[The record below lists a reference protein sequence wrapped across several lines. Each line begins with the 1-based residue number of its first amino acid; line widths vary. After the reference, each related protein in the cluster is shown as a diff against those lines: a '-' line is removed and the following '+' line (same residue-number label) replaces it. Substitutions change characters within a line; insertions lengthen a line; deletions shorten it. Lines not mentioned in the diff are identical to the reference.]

1 MDTIESEVDIEDK
14 LKQPDIDIMRL
25 ALGSEELL
33 KYSTRTFQQ
42 NNSISSPGTRE
53 KFNNSAIEL
62 DQNASQ
68 SQDGQTLFT
77 RHPFKEFTYGKFMQV
92 LKKMDIDK
100 LMKMRKNALEYKYKI
115 WTKQFE
121 KMFKKGN
128 DFSQR
133 DYESKKVDLNKWMER
148 EKRILKKD

>member
-1 MDTIESEVDIEDK
+1 MQIQKDIIIVDTIESEDNIEDMEDK
-14 LKQPDIDIMRL
+14 MKQTDIDIMRL

-42 NNSISSPGTRE
+42 NNSISSPGNRE

-77 RHPFKEFTYGKFMQV
+77 RHPFKEFTQQNF
-92 LKKMDIDK
+92 KKILQQENSQK
-100 LMKMRKNALEYKYKI
+100 ILKMR
-115 WTKQFE
+115 E
-121 KMFKKGN
+121 K
-128 DFSQR
+128 S
-133 DYESKKVDLNKWMER
+133 
-148 EKRILKKD
+148 LKFRHQAELKMLKM